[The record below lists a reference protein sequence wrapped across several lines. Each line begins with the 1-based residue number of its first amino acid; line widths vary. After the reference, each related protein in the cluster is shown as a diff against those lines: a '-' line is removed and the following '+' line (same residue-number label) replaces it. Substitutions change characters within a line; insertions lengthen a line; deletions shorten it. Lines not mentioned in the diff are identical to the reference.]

1 MNKNNFNWL
10 TNKIMEIVEESD
22 NRANLIEDIT
32 NFIDIVAHTKG
43 GSNEIEVIN
52 ELSELME
59 NSDEYG
65 FSELGVAIE
74 EICEKDYC
82 REEEEEEE
90 KEEEKEKE
98 KEETP
103 ANYGYGYIN
112 DTTADGKARVEIVK
126 LLTYNTPALIGN
138 DNEVN
143 EAIIKHIAAILHS
156 LADKTIK
163 E

>member
-1 MNKNNFNWL
+1 MNNNKFNWL
-10 TNKIMEIVEESD
+10 IDRITKIVDESD
-22 NRANLIEDIT
+22 NRANLIENIT
-32 NFIDIVAHTKG
+32 NFIDVVAHTRG

-65 FSELGVAIE
+65 LTDLKIAIE
-74 EICEKDYC
+74 DICEKYCC

-90 KEEEKEKE
+90 E
-98 KEETP
+98 EETP

-112 DTTADGKARVEIVK
+112 DTTADGKARVKIVK
-126 LLTYNTPALIGN
+126 LLMDSTYALMGK

-143 EAIIKHIAAILHS
+143 KAIIKHIMEITHS
-156 LADKTIK
+156 LADMML
-163 E
+163 EE